1 MDMITFTIND
11 REVSGAEG
19 WTVLEVAREH
29 GIDIPT
35 LCHHGAVEP
44 SGACRLC
51 MVEVHDGRRNR
62 VVASC
67 LYPIAPG
74 LKVTTDSD
82 RIKNVRRWVLQMLLD
97 DHPGSERL
105 QTLARTYGVSPSRFK
120 SSNYEDYCILCGL
133 CVRACDEVAGV
144 GSLSFG
150 NRGVKK
156 EVTTSYHEPSPECIG
171 CGTCLYVCPTEA
183 MEKFYE
189 RVRVGGAGEA
199 VAVRR

>member
-1 MDMITFTIND
+1 MAMITFTIND
-11 REVSGAEG
+11 REVCGAEG

-51 MVEVHDGRRNR
+51 MVEVHDGRRSR

-105 QTLARTYGVSPSRFK
+105 QALARTYGVSPSRFK

-156 EVTTSYHEPSPECIG
+156 EVTTSYHAPSPECIG

-189 RVRVGGAGEA
+189 RVRVGDAEEA
-199 VAVRR
+199 RAVRR

>member
-1 MDMITFTIND
+1 MDMIKFTIND

-51 MVEVHDGRRNR
+51 MVEVHDGRRSR

-67 LYPIAPG
+67 LYPISAG
-74 LKVTTDSD
+74 LRVTTDSD

-105 QTLARTYGVSPSRFK
+105 QALARTYGVSPSRFN

-150 NRGVKK
+150 NRGVKR

-189 RVRVGGAGEA
+189 RVRVGDVGEA
-199 VAVRR
+199 MAERR

>member
-1 MDMITFTIND
+1 MINFTIND
-11 REVSGAEG
+11 REVSGEDG

-51 MVEVHDGRRNR
+51 MVEVNDGRRSR

-67 LYPIAPG
+67 LYPIKAG
-74 LKVTTDSD
+74 LKVSTDSD
-82 RIKNVRRWVLQMLLD
+82 RIKNVRRWVIQMLVD
-97 DHPGSERL
+97 DHPGSEKL
-105 QTLARTYGVSPSRFK
+105 QALAKTYGVTTSRFK

-150 NRGVKK
+150 NRGVNK
-156 EVTTSYHEPSPECIG
+156 EITTSYHEPSPECIG

-189 RVRVGGAGEA
+189 QVRVGTVSNAG
-199 VAVRR
+199 

>member
-1 MDMITFTIND
+1 MIHFNING
-11 REVSGAEG
+11 REVSGEEG
-19 WTVLEVAREH
+19 WTILEVAREH

-51 MVEVHDGRRNR
+51 MVEVHDGRRSR

-67 LYPIAPG
+67 LYPITPG

-105 QTLARTYGVSPSRFK
+105 QTLAKTYGLSPSRFK

-150 NRGVKK
+150 NRGVNK
-156 EVTTSYHEPSPECIG
+156 EITTSYHQPSPECIG

-183 MEKFYE
+183 MERFYAQ
-189 RVRVGGAGEA
+189 VRVAK
-199 VAVRR
+199 

>member
-1 MDMITFTIND
+1 MIKFTIND

-51 MVEVHDGRRNR
+51 MVEVHDGRRSR

-67 LYPIAPG
+67 LYPIAPS

-105 QTLARTYGVSPSRFK
+105 QALARTYGVSPSRFK

-150 NRGVKK
+150 NRGVKR
-156 EVTTSYHEPSPECIG
+156 EVTTSYHEPSPDCIG

-189 RVRVGGAGEA
+189 RVRVGDVGEA
-199 VAVRR
+199 MAERR

>member
-1 MDMITFTIND
+1 MINFTIND
-11 REVSGAEG
+11 REVSGLDG
-19 WTVLEVAREH
+19 WTILEVAREH

-51 MVEVHDGRRNR
+51 MVEVDEGRRSR

-67 LYPIAPG
+67 LYPIKAG
-74 LKVTTDSD
+74 LKVKTDSD
-82 RIKNVRRWVLQMLLD
+82 RIKNVRRWVIQMLLD
-97 DHPGSERL
+97 DHPGSEKL
-105 QTLARTYGVSPSRFK
+105 QALAKTYGVTSSRFK
-120 SSNYEDYCILCGL
+120 SSNFEDYCILCGL

-150 NRGVKK
+150 NRGVNK
-156 EVTTSYHEPSPECIG
+156 EITTSYHEPSPECIG

-189 RVRVGGAGEA
+189 QVRVGTASNAG
-199 VAVRR
+199 

>member
-1 MDMITFTIND
+1 MINFTIND
-11 REVSGAEG
+11 QEVSGAEG
-19 WTVLEVAREH
+19 WTILEVAREH

-51 MVEVHDGRRNR
+51 MVEVHDGRRSR

-67 LYPIAPG
+67 LYPIQAG
-74 LKVTTDSD
+74 LKVATDSE
-82 RIKNVRRWVLQMLLD
+82 RVKNVRRWVLQMLID
-97 DHPGSERL
+97 EYPGSARL
-105 QTLARTYGVSPSRFK
+105 RALAEAHGVKPSRFK
-120 SSNYEDYCILCGL
+120 SSNLEDCCIRCGL

-150 NRGVKK
+150 NRGVNK

-183 MEKFYE
+183 MEKFFN
-189 RVRVGGAGEA
+189 RVRA
-199 VAVRR
+199 VA